1 MSGMNKWSVAHT
13 LAVVLN
19 AGLLGLWLLASATTS
34 VYFHLPLEKITGF
47 CTSFLPLVFTVM
59 DADSLTVLGVAG
71 YAISQFIVSMVLPR
85 EKGNNKALK
94 TQ

>member
-1 MSGMNKWSVAHT
+1 MSGMNKWSIPHT
-13 LAVVLN
+13 VAVVLN

-34 VYFHLPLEKITGF
+34 VYFHSPAEKITGF
-47 CTSFLPLVFTVM
+47 F
-59 DADSLTVLGVAG
+59 LGVAG

-85 EKGNNKALK
+85 EKARNEALK